1 MRIVTV
7 GWRLVMASAVGVWI
21 LASASLVGA
30 QATRAEPRLALV
42 IGNSAYRESPLRNPV
57 NDVREASIDARGMV
71 GYPKN
76 TGNRLSS
83 DTPYAYRVD
92 ALFDGARGVGNRT
105 EVRPCSLTFVK

>member
-1 MRIVTV
+1 MRIVRV

-42 IGNSAYRESPLRNPV
+42 IGKSAYRESPLRNPV
-57 NDVREASIDARGMV
+57 KDGAL
-71 GYPKN
+71 
-76 TGNRLSS
+76 RLW
-83 DTPYAYRVD
+83 VD

>member
-1 MRIVTV
+1 MRIVRV

-21 LASASLVGA
+21 LAPASLVGA

-42 IGNSAYRESPLRNPV
+42 IAAGRQGRHRSLR
-57 NDVREASIDARGMV
+57 
-71 GYPKN
+71 
-76 TGNRLSS
+76 LW
-83 DTPYAYRVD
+83 VD